1 MCIKIAILGLGTVGY
16 GVYDIINKVPL
27 LQNIK
32 VVKILDKDFSKQE
45 LVNNIITDNYDD
57 IINDK
62 SISIVVETM
71 GAGNFSY
78 QCIKKALLAS
88 KHVVTANK
96 EVVASHIEELTEI
109 KSQKGVS
116 FYYEA
121 SVGGGIPI
129 IKQTHVAS
137 IVNQISE
144 IKGILNGTTNYIL
157 SKMTNEKLSFANALK
172 LAQEAGFA
180 EADPTADLEG
190 LDMVRKIS
198 ILSDIAY
205 QTNINIDKVW
215 HFGIKNVSDIDITY
229 ADNLG
234 YAIKFVA
241 SSSLVGENISIS
253 VEPKFVSKDS
263 IIAKTS
269 NEFNVVEIKCDYND
283 DLLFY
288 GKGAGRYPT
297 ANAIVN
303 DIIMIVNND
312 MNYTF
317 KNRNTYRINELE
329 ESGKYYLRV
338 KDKSL
343 VEDKLID
350 KAIDNQILTKEVS
363 FEEIKKQ
370 MENIIFYAKVVM

>member
-27 LQNIK
+27 LENIK

-157 SKMTNEKLSFANALK
+157 SNMTNEKLSFANALK

-215 HFGIKNVSDIDITY
+215 HFGIKNVSDI
-229 ADNLG
+229 
-234 YAIKFVA
+234 A

-317 KNRNTYRINELE
+317 KNRNTYRINELK

-350 KAIDNQILTKEVS
+350 KVIDNQILTKEVS

>member
-1 MCIKIAILGLGTVGY
+1 MCIKVAILGLGTVGY
-16 GVYDIINKVPL
+16 GVYDIINKAKDL
-27 LQNIK
+27 SNIK
-32 VVKILDKDFSKQE
+32 VVKILDKDFSKQS

-57 IINDK
+57 IIND
-62 SISIVVETM
+62 SGISIVVETM

-78 QCIKKALLAS
+78 QCIKKAMLAG

-96 EVVASHIEELTEI
+96 EVIASHIDELTKI
-109 KSQKGVS
+109 KNEKGVS
-116 FYYEA
+116 LYYEA

-129 IKQTHVAS
+129 IKQTHTAA
-137 IVNQISE
+137 IVNEISE

-157 SKMTNEKLSFANALK
+157 SKMAYEGLSFDSALK

-190 LDMVRKIS
+190 LDMVRKIA

-205 QTNINIDKVW
+205 KTNIDIDKVW
-215 HFGIKNVSDIDITY
+215 HFGIKNVSDHDIVF
-229 ADNLG
+229 ADNYG
-234 YAIKFVA
+234 YCLKFVA
-241 SSSLVGENISIS
+241 SSKLIDNNIMIS

-269 NEFNVVEIKCDYND
+269 NEFNVVELKCSYNG
-283 DLLFY
+283 DLIFY

-317 KNRNTYRINELE
+317 NNKNTYNINEVE
-329 ESGKYYLRV
+329 DEGVYYLRV
-338 KDKSL
+338 KNVKL
-343 VEDKLID
+343 VNKEIIKELKDD
-350 KAIDNQILTKEVS
+350 QIITKNIS

-370 MENIIFYAKVVM
+370 IENIIFYAKVVK